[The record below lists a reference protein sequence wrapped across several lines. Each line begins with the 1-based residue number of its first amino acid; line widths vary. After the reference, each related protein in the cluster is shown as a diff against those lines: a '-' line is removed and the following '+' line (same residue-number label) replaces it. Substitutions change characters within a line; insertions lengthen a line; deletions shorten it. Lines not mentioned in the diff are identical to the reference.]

1 MSDLRKTPLFEIHK
15 SLGARIVPFAGWEM
29 PVQYSGVMD
38 EHKAVREAA
47 GLFDVSHMG
56 ELEIQGEDALD
67 FVQLITTNDASKLS
81 SGEAQYSLICYPDGG
96 IVDDTL
102 VYKIS
107 DDKYMLCVN
116 ASNVSKDF
124 GWIKEQLKPGMDA
137 GISDLSDS
145 YALLALQGPRAV
157 DILVSLAGDCAKK
170 IKTFSFDFLTLC
182 GEKAMVSRTGYT
194 GEDGFEIFIA
204 PEKAAELWT
213 ALMEKGEP
221 FGIKPIGL
229 GARDTL
235 RLEMKYTLYGN
246 DIDAHTTPL
255 DANLGWVVKLDKDNF
270 IGKDV
275 LCGQR
280 KQGVKNKLI
289 GLLVE
294 GKGIPRP
301 GYEVF
306 KDGKKVGHVTSGTM
320 SPSIGIGIAMAYL
333 ETDLCEPGTAVDI
346 MIRGKAVM
354 AKVVR
359 PPFYKKNK

>member
-1 MSDLRKTPLFEIHK
+1 MSNLRKTPLLEIHK

-56 ELEIQGEDALD
+56 EIEVKGEGALD

-116 ASNVSKDF
+116 ASNVSKDLN
-124 GWIKEQLKPGMDA
+124 WIREQLKSGMDA
-137 GISDLSDS
+137 EVRDLSDS
-145 YALLALQGPRAV
+145 YALLALQGPKAS
-157 DILVSLAGDCAKK
+157 DILDLLTGGCASK
-170 IKTFSFDFLTLC
+170 IKTFSFGFITLF
-182 GEKAMVSRTGYT
+182 GENAMVSRTGYT

-204 PEKAAELWT
+204 PEKAAELWR
-213 ALMEKGEP
+213 ALMEKGEQ

-255 DANLGWVVKLDKDNF
+255 DANLGWVVKFEKNNF

-275 LCGQR
+275 LCRQKEEGT
-280 KQGVKNKLI
+280 KKKLI
-289 GLLVE
+289 SLAVE
-294 GKGIPRP
+294 GRGIPRP
-301 GYEVF
+301 GYEIC
-306 KDGKKVGHVTSGTM
+306 KEGKKVGRVTSGTM
-320 SPSIGIGIAMAYL
+320 SPSLGIGIAMAYL
-333 ETDLCEPGTAVDI
+333 EPDICEPGTTVDI
-346 MIRGKAVM
+346 MIRDKAVM

-359 PPFYKKNK
+359 APFYKKTK

>member
-56 ELEIQGEDALD
+56 EIEIKGKGALDAL
-67 FVQLITTNDASKLS
+67 QLITTNDASKLS
-81 SGEAQYSLICYPDGG
+81 SGEAQYSLICYPEGG

-102 VYKIS
+102 VYKIN

-116 ASNVSKDF
+116 ASNVSKDLN
-124 GWIKEQLKPGMDA
+124 WIKGQLKNNMDTE
-137 GISDLSDS
+137 ITDLSDK

-157 DILVSLAGDCAKK
+157 EILDALTGDCASK
-170 IKTFSFDFLTLC
+170 IKAFSFDFIPLC
-182 GEKAMVSRTGYT
+182 GDNAMVSRTGYT

-213 ALMEKGEP
+213 ALMDKGRQ

-246 DIDAHTTPL
+246 DIDADTTPL
-255 DANLGWVVKLDKDNF
+255 DANLGWVVKLDKKDF

-275 LCGQR
+275 LYRQKEEGL
-280 KQGVKNKLI
+280 KKKLI
-289 GLLVE
+289 GLVVE
-294 GKGIPRP
+294 GRGIPRP
-301 GYEVF
+301 GYELC
-306 KDGKKVGHVTSGTM
+306 KDGKNIGHVTSGTM
-320 SPSIGIGIAMAYL
+320 APSLGIGIAMAYL
-333 ETDLCEPGTAVDI
+333 KADLCEVGTTVDI
-346 MIRGKAVM
+346 MIRGKAVI

-359 PPFYKKNK
+359 PPFYRKTK

>member
-1 MSDLRKTPLFEIHK
+1 
-15 SLGARIVPFAGWEM
+15 M

-56 ELEIQGEDALD
+56 EIEIKGKGALDAL
-67 FVQLITTNDASKLS
+67 QLITTNDASKLS
-81 SGEAQYSLICYPDGG
+81 SGEAQYSLICYPEGG

-107 DDKYMLCVN
+107 DNKYMLCVN
-116 ASNVSKDF
+116 ASNVSKDLD
-124 GWIKEQLKPGMDA
+124 WIKGQLKPGMDA
-137 GISDLSDS
+137 EITDLSDS
-145 YALLALQGPRAV
+145 YALLALQGPKAV
-157 DILVSLAGDCAKK
+157 DILSSLAGDCASK

-182 GEKAMVSRTGYT
+182 GENAMVSRTGYT

-213 ALMEKGEP
+213 ALMKKGEQ

-246 DIDAHTTPL
+246 DIDADTTPL
-255 DANLGWVVKLDKDNF
+255 DANLGWVVKLGKGDF

-275 LCGQR
+275 LCRQKEAGL
-280 KQGVKNKLI
+280 KKKLI
-289 GLLVE
+289 SLVVE
-294 GKGIPRP
+294 GRGIPRP
-301 GYEVF
+301 GYEIC

-320 SPSIGIGIAMAYL
+320 SPSLGIGIAMAYL
-333 ETDLCEPGTAVDI
+333 EADLCEIGTEVDI
-346 MIRGKAVM
+346 IIRAKAVR
-354 AKVVR
+354 AKVTKA
-359 PPFYKKNK
+359 PFYKKTK